1 MGRGSTGAR
10 LAVILA
16 ALARGALAGG
26 AASARAG
33 SWGPLAAEL
42 RRTFE
47 RLGPAFIKLGQ
58 FLSVRPDLLPPG
70 ALAQLERLQD
80 RTEPVPFPRI
90 RRRVEGELLAPLE
103 RLFRDFAP
111 EPLAA
116 ASLSQVHRAVLP
128 SGEEVAVKVQRP
140 GAAQAMEGDLRV
152 AAAVLPLL
160 VTLTPLRGRVDAAA
174 LWDEARQT
182 FADEL
187 DFRREAEV
195 ASAIARSL
203 GPGGGVR
210 IPRVYWGW
218 TTRRVLTAEYVEGVK
233 ISDPAARGRADY
245 AALAER
251 GARVFLKQVLEK
263 GLYHADLHPAN
274 ILVTPRGEIAY
285 LDFGITGRLDAG
297 ERRAVLGALAGL
309 LARDPAL
316 ALRHLRALGVRV
328 PPEEVSGFAA
338 AVDRIMDEALAP
350 SLGETSL
357 ARIGRGILAAV
368 YRHRVVFPRKYAIL
382 VKALLTIEG
391 SARLLHPG
399 FSFEAAARS
408 YFLETG
414 ARELGIGRL
423 LEAGWRGL
431 ALVGAGAL
439 TPVARTRT
447 PARPPETRTGART
460 AAPEEDT
467 PWSIR

>member
-1 MGRGSTGAR
+1 MGRGRTAAR

-16 ALARGALAGG
+16 ALGRGAAAGG
-26 AASARAG
+26 AASAAAG
-33 SWGPLAAEL
+33 SWAPLAAEL

-47 RLGPAFIKLGQ
+47 RLGPAFVKLGQ
-58 FLSVRPDLLPPG
+58 FLSVRPDLLPPS
-70 ALAQLERLQD
+70 ALAEFERLQD
-80 RTEPVPFPRI
+80 RAEPVPFPRI
-90 RRRVEGELLAPLE
+90 RRRVEGELGAPLE

-128 SGEEVAVKVQRP
+128 SGEAVAVKVQRP
-140 GAAQAMEGDLRV
+140 GAAEAMEGDLRV

-160 VTLTPLRGRVDAAA
+160 VPLTPLRGRVDAAA
-174 LWDEARQT
+174 LWGELRET
-182 FADEL
+182 FSDEL

-195 ASAIARSL
+195 GAAVARSL
-203 GPGGGVR
+203 RTLPGVR
-210 IPRVYWGW
+210 IPRVHWGW
-218 TTRRVLTAEYVEGVK
+218 TTRRILTAQYVEGVK
-233 ISDPAARGRADY
+233 ISDPSVRARADY
-245 AALAER
+245 AELAER
-251 GARVFLKQVLEK
+251 GARVFLQQVLRD
-263 GLYHADLHPAN
+263 GVFHADLHPAN
-274 ILVTPRGEIAY
+274 ILITPLGEIAY
-285 LDFGITGRLDAG
+285 LDFGIAGRLDAA

-309 LARDPAL
+309 LARDPPL
-316 ALRHLRALGVRV
+316 ALRHLAVLGVRV
-328 PPEEVSGFAA
+328 PPEEAPGFAA
-338 AVDRIMDEALAP
+338 AVDHIMDEALAP

-368 YRHRVVFPRKYAIL
+368 YRHRVVFPRKYALL

-391 SARLLHPG
+391 SARLLHPE

-408 YFLETG
+408 YLIETG

-439 TPVARTRT
+439 APAPSARESKMLPPKPT
-447 PARPPETRTGART
+447 PA
-460 AAPEEDT
+460 
-467 PWSIR
+467 